1 MSRMVLSNLIKMK
14 NQESKM
20 EFGSDLK
27 ALYPDFMDV
36 LNHVLWSQNL
46 CLDYMMSYA
55 ININH

>member
-1 MSRMVLSNLIKMK
+1 MK

-36 LNHVLWSQNL
+36 LNHVFWSQNL
-46 CLDYMMSYA
+46 CLDYMMSSHKHSPLA
-55 ININH
+55 LRKS